1 MNRRVFLIGG
11 GAALAQPA
19 AAPPRIGVAGIQLV
33 TDDSSAGGAKV
44 RRAGAR
50 LRCSVDA
57 WDPAGGEVSLAWSLP
72 GGIVEWAEGR
82 EAVIRAP
89 QAAGEHEL
97 LARVKTRGGEAVAT
111 RRIEIRQVAAESYA
125 PPRLEPVKP
134 SPYLQRTMR
143 LLATSTDSQRNEVRV
158 LFYGQSITKQDW
170 WWQVADNLRRRFP
183 QARLVIENRAIGGY
197 SAPYLLRTVER
208 DVVTF
213 LPDLVLFH
221 VYGPRPEYEQ
231 VIRTIRTRT
240 AAEVAIQTDH
250 VNTYPEDEA
259 QKAREA
265 MSFEFLPALAE
276 RYGCVLI
283 DVRRPWL
290 RYLEEHRLTHRDLQ
304 KDGVHLNGRG
314 NFLLAEI
321 VKRYLVHDARAQV
334 RDSMTV
340 MKAPKWKKGRMV
352 LEFEGVRVDAV
363 GEKGDAELLFD
374 GTKPGEDPALF
385 SYTRPTATWDA
396 DWPCVNHV
404 SWRTAPVVEDWRVRV
419 VEANEDLS
427 RIRFRVTGTKTGDDG
442 EGVSTERFVSQ
453 SGRVVLD
460 PRDWAM
466 KRSFDLKKAPM
477 PKDWEFGW
485 RVVPLF
491 ADRYQPGTLIGGCPP
506 GVHRLELVAGG
517 EKPKIKAFRVW
528 RPVPYLAQR

>member
-1 MNRRVFLIGG
+1 
-11 GAALAQPA
+11 
-19 AAPPRIGVAGIQLV
+19 
-33 TDDSSAGGAKV
+33 
-44 RRAGAR
+44 
-50 LRCSVDA
+50 
-57 WDPAGGEVSLAWSLP
+57 AGGEVSVAWSLP

-82 EAVIRAP
+82 EAVIRTP

-97 LARVKTRGGEAVAT
+97 LARVKSRGGDAVAT
-111 RRIEIRQVAAESYA
+111 RRIEIRQVAAETHVA
-125 PPRLEPVKP
+125 PRLEQVSP

-143 LLATSTDSQRNEVRV
+143 LLASSTDQQRNEVRV

-170 WWQVADNLRRRFP
+170 WWQVADNLQRRFP

-208 DVVTF
+208 DMVTF

-221 VYGPRPEYEQ
+221 VYGPRVEYEQ

-250 VNTYPEDEA
+250 VNGVPTDEQ
-259 QKAREA
+259 QKTREA
-265 MSFEFLPALAE
+265 MSFEFLPELAA
-276 RYGCVLI
+276 RYGCALI
-283 DVRRPWL
+283 DVRRPWQ
-290 RYLEEHRLTHRDLQ
+290 RYMDEHQLTPKDLQ

-321 VKRYLVHDARAQV
+321 VKPYLVHDPRAQV
-334 RDSMTV
+334 REAMTMV
-340 MKAPKWKKGRMV
+340 KAPKWKKGRMV

-363 GEKGDAELLFD
+363 GESGDAELLFD
-374 GTKPGEDPALF
+374 GTKPSEDPTLF

-404 SWRTAPVVEDWRVRV
+404 SWRTVPLVEDWRVRV
-419 VEANEDLS
+419 LEANDDLS
-427 RIRFRVTGTKTGDDG
+427 AIRFRVTGSKTGEDG
-442 EGVSTERFVSQ
+442 EGFSNGRFVSA
-453 SGRVVLD
+453 SGRVVLE
-460 PRDWAM
+460 PGDWAM
-466 KRSFDLKKAPM
+466 KRSFDLRKTPM

-491 ADRYQPGTLIGGCPP
+491 ADRYRPGTLIGGCTP
-506 GVHRLELVAGG
+506 GVHRLELVAGAQ
-517 EKPKIKAFRVW
+517 KPKIKGFRVW
-528 RPVPYLAQR
+528 RPLPYLAQR

>member
-1 MNRRVFLIGG
+1 MCG

-33 TDDSSAGGAKV
+33 TDDSQVGGANV
-44 RRAGAR
+44 RRVGAR

-57 WDPAGGEVSLAWSLP
+57 WDPAGGEVSVAWSLP

-82 EAVIRAP
+82 EAAIRLP
-89 QAAGEHEL
+89 QAGQHEL
-97 LARVKTRGGEAVAT
+97 LVRVKTRGGDAVAT
-111 RRIEIRQVAAESYA
+111 RPLETRAVPAAGPHPS
-125 PPRLEPVKP
+125 PKLEPVPP

-143 LLATSTDSQRNEVRV
+143 LLASSTDRQRNEVRV

-170 WWQVADNLRRRFP
+170 WWLVADDLRRRYP
-183 QARLVIENRAIGGY
+183 NARLVVENRAIGGY
-197 SAPYLLRTVER
+197 SSQYLIRTVER
-208 DVVTF
+208 DMVTF

-231 VIRTIRTRT
+231 VIRAIRTRT
-240 AAEVAIQTDH
+240 AADVAIQTDH
-250 VNTYPEDEA
+250 VNTVGADEQ
-259 QKAREA
+259 QKTREA

-276 RYGCVLI
+276 RYGCALI
-283 DVRRPWL
+283 DVRRPWQ
-290 RYLEEHRLTHRDLQ
+290 RYLDEHKLSPKDLQ
-304 KDGVHLNGRG
+304 KDGVHLNARG

-321 VKRYLVHDARAQV
+321 VKPYLLHDSRAAV
-334 RDSMTV
+334 REAVTE
-340 MKAPKWKKGRMV
+340 MKVPKWKKGRMV

-363 GEKGDAELLFD
+363 GELGDAELLFD
-374 GTKPGEDPALF
+374 GTKPAEDPALF

-396 DWPCVNHV
+396 DWPCINHV
-404 SWRTAPVVEDWRVRV
+404 SWRNVPVVEDWRVRV
-419 VEANEDLS
+419 LDANEDLS
-427 RIRFRVTGTKTGDDG
+427 QIRFRVTGSKTGDDG
-442 EGVSTERFVSQ
+442 EGVSTERFVST

-466 KRSFDLKKAPM
+466 KRSFDLRKAPM

-485 RVVPLF
+485 RVLPLF
-491 ADRYQPGTLIGGCPP
+491 SDRYRPGTLIGGCPP
-506 GVHRLELVAGG
+506 GVHRLELVASG
-517 EKPKIKAFRVW
+517 EKPKIKGFRVW